1 MARFTVILPEGTVLL
16 KNEATGETLRLSA
29 DSGPLVLGE
38 IEMTMTWA
46 PKPLASESALLVNA
60 PDVAEPIDK
69 QPSEPVLPDS
79 AFERKP
85 EAPGVA
91 PLTHPVP
98 SPEGLQFSNP
108 YDTIRAALPPGFG
121 PNEGEPFLSPEDP
134 MDPEAL
140 PTVRGIRVLD
150 APLDALTA
158 EDFERTLE
166 AMALRRNNIEGEIEF
181 LEEIEADEA
190 DINELTADLTTID
203 QDIAD
208 VIARKEAFE
217 DLLKRQ
223 MEE

>member
-46 PKPLASESALLVNA
+46 PKPLASESALPVNA
-60 PDVAEPIDK
+60 LDVAEPIDK

-98 SPEGLQFSNP
+98 SPEGLQFSTPMTRFARRCRRGLVLTKANP
-108 YDTIRAALPPGFG
+108 FCRPKIRWIQRHFPPCAVFACLMR
-121 PNEGEPFLSPEDP
+121 P
-134 MDPEAL
+134 
-140 PTVRGIRVLD
+140 
-150 APLDALTA
+150 
-158 EDFERTLE
+158 
-166 AMALRRNNIEGEIEF
+166 
-181 LEEIEADEA
+181 
-190 DINELTADLTTID
+190 
-203 QDIAD
+203 
-208 VIARKEAFE
+208 
-217 DLLKRQ
+217 
-223 MEE
+223 